1 MSNIRMKFQMKPP
14 EELKRLRGLSPGG
27 RVQAFIDNAV
37 ISHCDPL
44 VPVLSH
50 TLRKS
55 AKTASRIGYGEVRYD
70 TPYGKKQYYEHKGTS
85 GRGRLWFE
93 RMKADH
99 KDEILAGAM
108 KIASERK

>member
-14 EELKRLRGLSPGG
+14 EELKRMRGLQPGG

-44 VPVLSH
+44 VPVDSH

-55 AKTASRIGYGEVRYD
+55 AKIASRIGYGEVRYD
-70 TPYGKKQYYEHKGTS
+70 TPYAKKQYYEHKGTH

-93 RMKADH
+93 RMKAAH
-99 KDEILAGAM
+99 KDEILEGARKMAGD
-108 KIASERK
+108 IT